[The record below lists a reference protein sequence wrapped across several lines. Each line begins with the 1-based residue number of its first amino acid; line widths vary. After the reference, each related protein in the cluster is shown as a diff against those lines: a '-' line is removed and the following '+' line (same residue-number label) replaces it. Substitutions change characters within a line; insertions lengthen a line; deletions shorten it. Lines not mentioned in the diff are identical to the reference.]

1 MTLRLTRAL
10 WLWAGGLSLAVLL
23 MLPQGVGWRALVAVL
38 VILVVVR
45 GWRQAERKAA
55 RLRHSLHLAEGACL
69 PPAGYRQPVVL
80 VCGDGL
86 AALFGGDCSETP
98 CLKMTT
104 KACYLGVRS
113 PEQLPDV
120 VAALEERRPGW
131 SKQLSVM
138 FVVNPGERN
147 DAAAL
152 AGQVRALG
160 HQLALISRRGSAL
173 PLSLVTYRAAAQGH
187 EVWFSWHAGQACPRV
202 HEAAG
207 CSSFDDWQR
216 ECDASHVARVQA
228 GVCVN
233 GTLAW
238 LEDKVLPHL
247 AGSGSARQAV
257 EPLALG
263 IALVPVMSGQVVG
276 NLWQQW
282 TQEQLAL
289 MSGSGSTQA
298 EVEPL
303 PFPDPLLALLPVRRH
318 MPPKSRAAIR
328 ALWLLALAGVVGLC
342 SSASQNH
349 QLIRQVSADLQRYA
363 SIPAPERT
371 DEPAHALR
379 EEAIAV
385 LRAHAARLDS
395 YRSGGVPLA
404 LGLGLYRD
412 EPMRTRLLDAL
423 LAHRQPPAPPEPIAV
438 PQVVRLNS
446 LSLFDSGSAR
456 LKAGSTRVLVNALV
470 DIKAQPGWLIVI
482 AGHTDATGNRDDNLR
497 LSRARA
503 AAVRDW
509 MQHMGDIPDSCFAVQ
524 GFGAEHPVASNDTQ
538 DGRMSNRRVDIR
550 LLPAEGACLATSV
563 VSG

>member
-23 MLPQGVGWRALVAVL
+23 MLPYGAGWRVLVAT
-38 VILVVVR
+38 LVVLLLVR
-45 GWRQAERKAA
+45 GWRRAGRKAA
-55 RLRHSLHLAEGACL
+55 QLRQTLQLADGACL

-86 AALFGGDCSETP
+86 PALFGGDCSDEP
-98 CLKMTT
+98 RLKMTT
-104 KACYLGVRS
+104 SGCYLGVRA
-113 PEQLPDV
+113 PEQLPGLL
-120 VAALEERRPGW
+120 AALQERRPDWGR
-131 SKQLSVM
+131 QTSVM
-138 FVVNPGERN
+138 FVVNPGERT
-147 DAAAL
+147 DVAL
-152 AGQVRALG
+152 LAEHVRALG
-160 HQLALISRRGSAL
+160 HQLALIARRGSAV
-173 PLSLVTYRAAAQGH
+173 PLSLVIYRVTAQGH
-187 EVWFSWHAGQACPRV
+187 GTWFSWHAGQACLQV
-202 HEAAG
+202 HEASG

-216 ECDASHVARVQA
+216 ECEVSQSMRVQA
-228 GVCVN
+228 GVALN
-233 GTLAW
+233 GTVAW

-247 AGSGSARQAV
+247 AGSGSARQGV
-257 EPLALG
+257 EPVALG
-263 IALVPVMSGQVVG
+263 IALVPALPGNVAG

-282 TQEQLAL
+282 AREKLAL
-289 MSGSGSTQA
+289 IGCNHPLPA
-298 EVEPL
+298 EPTLL
-303 PFPDPLLALLPVRRH
+303 PFPDPLLALLPVRRRAL
-318 MPPKSRAAIR
+318 PGARAAIR
-328 ALWLLALAGVVGLC
+328 ALWLLALAGLIGLG
-342 SSASQNH
+342 SSAWQNS
-349 QLIRQVSADLQRYA
+349 QLIRQVSADLQRYV
-363 SIPAPERT
+363 SIPEPART

-385 LRAHAARLDS
+385 LRLHAARLEG
-395 YRSGGVPLA
+395 YRSAGVPLA

-412 EPMRTRLLDAL
+412 EPLRTWLQKLQL
-423 LAHRQPPAPPEPIAV
+423 EHRPPPAPPGPVPV

-456 LKAGSTRVLVNALV
+456 LKTGSTRVLVTALV

-482 AGHTDATGNRDDNLR
+482 AGHTDATGNPDHNLR

-538 DGRMSNRRVDIR
+538 DGRTSNRRVDIR
-550 LLPAEGACLATSV
+550 LLPAEGACLAAPV